1 MIRDMSQVT
10 RLREVSD
17 ERRTSAAKE
26 LRGALFQRCRAAIEQ
41 MGDDIS
47 GFALVVWDRE
57 GNLRSAYDASNGPI
71 RAPLVPTLAA
81 DALNRHVAV
90 MLSAAKQSVEE

>member
-1 MIRDMSQVT
+1 M
-10 RLREVSD
+10 
-17 ERRTSAAKE
+17 AAKE
-26 LRGALFQRCRAAIEQ
+26 LRATLFQRCRAAIEQ

-47 GFALVVWDRE
+47 GFALVVWDKE
-57 GNLRSAYDASNGPI
+57 GHMRSAYDASSGPI

-90 MLSAAKQSVEE
+90 MISSAKQAEEE